1 MTFSE
6 PANIHSILEEKIF
19 GKNLIRNGAVS
30 STLGTSGTLPAS
42 PITPGMIDEHLTDR
56 ERVMYQVATRNGDK
70 NLLRD
75 LNAKITKQMLSASTK
90 AVKSANKAKNPTTVG
105 SSKASTASAVVTLTS
120 TNTKDDG
127 SANTVPEIKVRAP
140 RKTAPKAVIP
150 TKVDSPDLESGL
162 PQETNNEPVKAAV
175 KVVRRRVRSPKPLID
190 EASVSSSSSDLIS
203 LPDLII
209 KLFLI
214 QFLYLR
220 LLLQSLIVKLFQ
232 FPSHFQN
239 LRRQFLAMKL

>member
-105 SSKASTASAVVTLTS
+105 SS
-120 TNTKDDG
+120 
-127 SANTVPEIKVRAP
+127 
-140 RKTAPKAVIP
+140 
-150 TKVDSPDLESGL
+150 
-162 PQETNNEPVKAAV
+162 
-175 KVVRRRVRSPKPLID
+175 
-190 EASVSSSSSDLIS
+190 
-203 LPDLII
+203 
-209 KLFLI
+209 
-214 QFLYLR
+214 
-220 LLLQSLIVKLFQ
+220 
-232 FPSHFQN
+232 
-239 LRRQFLAMKL
+239 